1 MNGWN
6 RIPLEVGSDQ
16 FPFFSWV
23 MAAGEP
29 AVHLPGISR
38 VYVILKER
46 YDFLHLHRGATIVI
60 FIDQKHCRLMGWF
73 FRSTSASRRYIA
85 YRIQRLCGPKE
96 GWKIEIHRGQE
107 FNCGDVMDVL
117 MLYYIVLYC
126 IVLYCIVLY
135 CIVLYYIVIL
145 YYIILY
151 YIILYY
157 VMLCYVILYYVILY
171 YIMLYYVIL
180 YFIVFRFSGRRKP
193 ITVHREHITH
203 QGKFGGFSRSLSR

>member
-60 FIDQKHCRLMGWF
+60 FIDQKHCGLMG
-73 FRSTSASRRYIA
+73 
-85 YRIQRLCGPKE
+85 
-96 GWKIEIHRGQE
+96 
-107 FNCGDVMDVL
+107 
-117 MLYYIVLYC
+117 
-126 IVLYCIVLY
+126 
-135 CIVLYYIVIL
+135 
-145 YYIILY
+145 
-151 YIILYY
+151 
-157 VMLCYVILYYVILY
+157 
-171 YIMLYYVIL
+171 
-180 YFIVFRFSGRRKP
+180 
-193 ITVHREHITH
+193 
-203 QGKFGGFSRSLSR
+203 